1 MASSSQTVKLPKASS
16 PVSQSIPGIIRPWL
30 WWLEPHGGRLG
41 GDLIYMLCVP
51 LWWPFNVE
59 MACGCPEY
67 LTIVLKCLNI
77 VVQECAKPNWGHPI
91 HILYPFRSSKP
102 RSPPLVLGIMLKKL
116 SLPLRWFLWKLS
128 EKPWIYWLIIIQ
140 FTRENLHFSG
150 IPHLQT
156 RPNQVIVGDLSIF
169 IPFYPLKV
177 VPSHFKSCFTKPMN

>member
-77 VVQECAKPNWGHPI
+77 VVQECAKPSWGHPI

-102 RSPPLVLGIMLKKL
+102 RSPPLVLGIMLKNF
-116 SLPLRWFLWKLS
+116 PFLWDGFS
-128 EKPWIYWLIIIQ
+128 ENYRKNPESTGWSSFNSPVKICIL
-140 FTRENLHFSG
+140 
-150 IPHLQT
+150 
-156 RPNQVIVGDLSIF
+156 VV
-169 IPFYPLKV
+169 YPICRHAQIML
-177 VPSHFKSCFTKPMN
+177 